1 MQVIVLQMLDRG
13 LVFAG
18 LLGLFEDFLLH
29 LGGLLFKFLD
39 PVLLGF
45 TILFEFLAGLVQQG
59 LTLVLFGNLGFEVGL
74 IPLFG
79 RLARLQQLVE
89 GHVLLAQLVAFLA
102 ELLFELENGLLLN
115 VGGVF
120 GAGKVNF
127 EIFLARKPRL
137 GFFQAG
143 DGFFERFFQ
152 VAHPIDLLAQHLSGG
167 DQFSNDRA
175 INFGDFGIEIG

>member
-1 MQVIVLQMLDRG
+1 MLDRG

-18 LLGLFEDFLLH
+18 LLGLFKDFLLH
-29 LGGLLFKFLD
+29 LGGLLFEFLD

-45 TILFEFLAGLVQQG
+45 AILFEFLAGLVEQG
-59 LTLVLFGNLGFEVGL
+59 LALMLFGNLRFEVGL

-89 GHVLLAQLVAFLA
+89 GHVLLAQLIAFLA
-102 ELLFELENGLLLN
+102 ELLFELKDCLLLN
-115 VGGVF
+115 IGGVF
-120 GAGKVNF
+120 GAGEMDF
-127 EIFLARKPRL
+127 EIFLARKPGL

-152 VAHPIDLLAQHLSGG
+152 VPNSIDLLAQHLPSG
-167 DQFSNDRA
+167 DQLSNDRA